1 MNCFSSLIINRRG
14 LFILGKST
22 KDHFIHHSQSQ
33 SLDSIITKK
42 GDPVVGG
49 FYVKADHYIS
59 VYSTYNFLL
68 IILAP
73 KYLVFCLL
81 HYICGCMTQYKK
93 GLVDLNNLWSFP
105 LHIIHV
111 AIETLKSFINTTL
124 FPLIIY

>member
-1 MNCFSSLIINRRG
+1 MNCFSSLIINRSG

-42 GDPVVGG
+42 GDPVVGE

-68 IILAP
+68 IILAS
-73 KYLVFCLL
+73 KYFVFCLL
-81 HYICGCMTQYKK
+81 HYICECMTQYKK
-93 GLVDLNNLWSFP
+93 GLVDLSNL
-105 LHIIHV
+105 
-111 AIETLKSFINTTL
+111 
-124 FPLIIY
+124 